1 MKYTVEKS
9 LSDFDFW
16 CGAKDNAHKLTIE
29 EFDQLE
35 SMLPDIFGEEAP
47 TETAI
52 NDLFWFDFESICE
65 WLGLDPDEVESRE

>member
-1 MKYTVEKS
+1 MKYIVEKS
-9 LSDFDFW
+9 LSNFDFW
-16 CGAKDNAHKLTIE
+16 IGAKDNAHKLTIE
-29 EFDQLE
+29 ELDQLE